1 MRNLVLNPR
10 AISGHLL
17 SGIHRI
23 RQSLKT
29 GPKKHPHF
37 VVITIDNEA
46 RRERSPEAPV
56 DRLFWGRYQGR
67 EYGIPMI
74 MDMADA
80 FGYPAIFFTD
90 TLTVRSYGKEPI
102 REVCQEVLRRGHDCA
117 LHSHPELHIPDY
129 QDRFDY
135 YWTDEGVRSWL
146 GEASDYLAEFTGQP
160 TRAYRAG
167 GYRVSPASF
176 RAMRDIGIE
185 ADFSSL
191 LGHKQCMIDAS
202 YCNNGVRKYDGV
214 YEVPVSVYHD
224 VKGTP
229 RKLDVNWRTPE
240 TFRWHLQEAMAAGV
254 LCTTIFLHSWSFLKF
269 DATWLEATEA
279 VGVDEEAIA
288 NFQGMLE
295 VVSET
300 PGTQVVTS
308 LELIDY
314 LKANPDALNAPDTI
328 PAIRPA
334 AA

>member
-1 MRNLVLNPR
+1 MTD
-10 AISGHLL
+10 A
-17 SGIHRI
+17 
-23 RQSLKT
+23 QQT
-29 GPKKHPHF
+29 QPHF
-37 VVITIDNEA
+37 VVITIDTEA

-56 DRLFWGRYQGR
+56 ERLFWGRYEGR
-67 EYGIPMI
+67 EYGISMI

-80 FGYPAIFFTD
+80 FNYPAIFFTD

-102 REVCQEVLRRGHDCA
+102 REVCQEIMRRGHDCA

-129 QDRFDY
+129 QARFDH
-135 YWTDEGVRSWL
+135 YWSDEGVRGWL
-146 GEASDYLAEFTGQP
+146 GEAAGYLEEFTGVP

-191 LGHKQCMIDAS
+191 LGHKQCMIDAG
-202 YCNNGVRKYDGV
+202 YCNNAVRVYDGV

-224 VKGTP
+224 TKGAP
-229 RKLDVNWRTPE
+229 KKLDVNWRTAD
-240 TFRWHLQEAMAAGV
+240 TFRWHLHEAMAAGV

-269 DATWLEATEA
+269 DATWLDATQA
-279 VGVDEEAIA
+279 VGIDEQAIA

-300 PGTQVVTS
+300 PGVQVVSS

-314 LKANPDALNAPDTI
+314 LKTRPEALNRPDTI
-328 PAIRPA
+328 PDMRDKIA
-334 AA
+334 A

>member
-1 MRNLVLNPR
+1 MFAPLFNRLQMAKSFLTGKR
-10 AISGHLL
+10 SSG
-17 SGIHRI
+17 
-23 RQSLKT
+23 
-29 GPKKHPHF
+29 KHPHF

-46 RRERSPEAPV
+46 RPERSPEAPV
-56 DRLFWGRYQGR
+56 DRLFWGRWQGR

-74 MDMADA
+74 MDMADQ

-90 TLTVRSYGKEPI
+90 TLTVRSYGKAPI

-117 LHSHPELHIPDY
+117 LHSHPELHFPDY
-129 QDRFDY
+129 KDRFDY
-135 YWTDEGVRSWL
+135 YWTDEGVLGWL
-146 GEASDYLAEFTGQP
+146 GEAAEYLEEFTGQP

-176 RAMRDIGIE
+176 RAMRKIGIE

-202 YCNNGVRKYDGV
+202 YCNNAVKMYDGV

-224 VKGTP
+224 IKGSP
-229 RKLDVNWRTPE
+229 KKLDVNWRTPE
-240 TFRWHLQEAMAAGV
+240 TFRWYLNEAMAAGV

-279 VGVDEEAIA
+279 VGVDEEAIN

-295 VVSET
+295 VVNQT
-300 PGTQVVTS
+300 PGVKVVNS
-308 LELIDY
+308 LELIEY
-314 LKANPDALNAPDTI
+314 LKAHPDALELPDTI
-328 PAIRPA
+328 PDMRDQEIDTLKKA
-334 AA
+334 A